1 MSNENQFQIQ
11 YFINQ
16 ICSCEQVSPKLI
28 VKTQSIISD
37 PEYVKACLE
46 STLNDLSENA
56 QLMSDVDLLVFYIK
70 HWKNY
75 RLMCDALYASCL
87 SLNLRRIQ
95 YNYSQEEKQIENISV
110 TSQRIWE
117 KILIKSLFSRVTKA
131 CLNAID
137 EHRNNRLNL
146 DPNIINDV
154 LNIYSD
160 ENLYKLIKQDKINRT
175 ITDIYIDCF
184 ESQYLQNAQKFFSD
198 RKNHLRAGEIIEYLI
213 SISNYLHNE
222 LTFAR
227 RYLPEERSTFSDLTD
242 ILEHL
247 FFFGNIFHNVWNDL
261 ELLAEQENHF
271 QIANFYKAIN
281 QVPRIKNVV
290 VELIETEFYHSGR

>member
-1 MSNENQFQIQ
+1 MPNENQFQIE
-11 YFINQ
+11 YFINK
-16 ICSCEQVSPKLI
+16 ICSCEQVSPELI

-37 PEYVKACLE
+37 PEYITTCLE

-56 QLMSDVDLLVFYIK
+56 RLMSDVDLLVFYIK

-75 RLMCDALYASCL
+75 RLMCDALYTSCL
-87 SLNLRRIQ
+87 SLNLQRIQ
-95 YNYSQEEKQIENISV
+95 YNFSQEEKQIENISV
-110 TSQRIWE
+110 TSQRLWE
-117 KILIKSLFSRVTKA
+117 TILIKSLFSRVTKA

-146 DPNIINDV
+146 DPNIIKDV

-160 ENLYKLIKQDKINRT
+160 ENLYILIKQDKINRT

-184 ESQYLQNAQKFFSD
+184 ESQYLQNAQKFFTD
-198 RKNHLRAGEIIEYLI
+198 RKNHLRTDELIEYLI

-222 LTFAR
+222 LTFAK
-227 RYLPEERSTFSDLTD
+227 RYLPAERSTYSDLTD

-261 ELLAEQENHF
+261 ELLVEQENYF